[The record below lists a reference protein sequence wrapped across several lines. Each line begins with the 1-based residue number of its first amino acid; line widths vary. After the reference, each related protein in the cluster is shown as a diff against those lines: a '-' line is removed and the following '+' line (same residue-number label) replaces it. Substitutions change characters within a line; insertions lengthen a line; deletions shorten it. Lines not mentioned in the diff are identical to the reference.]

1 MYCQPKIQQNISHK
15 KNEKPLAQLSRFA
28 IVSPSQ
34 GKVPSDKQI
43 RNSKLHQTMNTVAPE
58 IQARIDGLLTSD
70 PNTVSPE
77 VAAAALA
84 DYKKRQEDDQRQT
97 MVRRLGLV
105 SSHTNDAVESLR
117 EARKAEKKAKAYLD
131 SLAVAETA
139 FKTNGNWDA
148 YSKAKSDAENK
159 LHSCE

>member
-1 MYCQPKIQQNISHK
+1 
-15 KNEKPLAQLSRFA
+15 
-28 IVSPSQ
+28 
-34 GKVPSDKQI
+34 
-43 RNSKLHQTMNTVAPE
+43 MNVAPE
-58 IQARIDGLLTSD
+58 IQSRIDGLLASD

-77 VAAAALA
+77 IAAAALA
-84 DYKKRQEDDQRQT
+84 DYKKRQDDDQRQT

-105 SSHTNDAVESLR
+105 SNHTNSAVESLR

-131 SLAVAETA
+131 SLALAETA

-148 YSKAKSDAENK
+148 YSKAQADAENK